1 MSVFSTRR
9 SLPSSFFP
17 QVSFPI
23 CPLEEYNA
31 DATTKQNILCDGRGA
46 RRVILDSAA
55 AAAAAA
61 ESLRKSDN
69 GTSLEGGEADQ
80 MEDKQQ
86 TEEPL
91 RFEYLLPSKPQLFV
105 LVLDRSS
112 LPAAIE
118 EGTGKEHNSIP
129 LRDCFHEGVH
139 MFAMQ
144 SKS

>member
-31 DATTKQNILCDGRGA
+31 DATTKQNILCDGRSA
-46 RRVILDSAA
+46 RRVILDS

-118 EGTGKEHNSIP
+118 EGTGKEHNSTIER
-129 LRDCFHEGVH
+129 LF
-139 MFAMQ
+139 
-144 SKS
+144 S